1 MGLFSRNKG
10 GGGGEI
16 GRILRKKY
24 KSRHAF
30 DKFKMNE
37 AAKIIGECCESLNK
51 QEIETR
57 VLDEY
62 VVDVDVDTEN
72 NVVTITYDEGRE
84 FFRKDEDGEWG
95 RIEPGS

>member
-1 MGLFSRNKG
+1 MGLFSRKKGKG
-10 GGGGEI
+10 GEV

-30 DKFKMNE
+30 DKFKMSE
-37 AAKIIGECCESLNK
+37 ASNIIGECIESLNN

-72 NVVTITYDEGRE
+72 SVVTITYDEGRE
-84 FFRKDEDGEWG
+84 FFRKEEDGEWG

>member
-1 MGLFSRNKG
+1 MGLFSRSKG
-10 GGGGEI
+10 EGGEV
-16 GRILRKKY
+16 GKVLKKKY

-30 DKFKMNE
+30 DKFKMSE
-37 AAKIIGECCESLNK
+37 ACKVIDECCGSLRK

-84 FFRKDEDGEWG
+84 FFRKDDEGNWG
-95 RIEPGS
+95 RIEPGG

>member
-1 MGLFSRNKG
+1 MGLFSRSKG
-10 GGGGEI
+10 EGGEV
-16 GRILRKKY
+16 GKILKKKY

-30 DKFKMNE
+30 DKFKMSE
-37 AAKIIGECCESLNK
+37 ACKVIDECAGSLRK

-84 FFRKDEDGEWG
+84 FFRKNEDGNWG